1 MIMLSNDLKLLRPDV
16 FLLTSII
23 FLSSF
28 ASNFLYLFEE
38 PQQKSMTP
46 TLLENDF
53 RAVRG

>member
-38 PQQKSMTP
+38 PQRKSMTP
-46 TLLENDF
+46 TLLEKDF